1 VFPATIFDFN
11 GVLVDDELVHRD
23 AFRDVLTP
31 LGVFFSDEQ
40 YIERYLGF
48 DDMGAFRAMLVDS
61 GRAPSDREVEDL
73 TRAKR
78 PFYMRR
84 AEARIVIFDG
94 AARVVR
100 ERAAHGPVAIVS
112 GALRDEIDFVL
123 HRMGLDDVFAF
134 IISADDTPKC
144 KPDPMGYLLGIEHS
158 LPASVG
164 NPPLRRS
171 SSRIRSPASRLRR
184 ERASLAWPLPTLTPK
199 QSSTR
204 PARMGG
210 PGHRVDRRRVDPRPP
225 PSARYARE
233 CVGSLSRVFL
243 PYSRRSL
250 GRAHSPIDGT

>member
-31 LGVFFSDEQ
+31 LGVFFTDEQ
-40 YIERYLGF
+40 YVERYLGF
-48 DDMGAFRAMLVDS
+48 DDAGAFRAMLVDS

-84 AEARIVIFDG
+84 AEARIVIFEG

-100 ERAAHGPVAIVS
+100 GRAAHGPVAIVS

-134 IISADDTPKC
+134 IISADDTARC
-144 KPDPMGYLLGIEHS
+144 KPDPMGYLLGVEA
-158 LPASVG
+158 LA
-164 NPPLRRS
+164 
-171 SSRIRSPASRLRR
+171 SRIGRKSASSALVI
-184 ERASLAWPLPTLTPK
+184 EDSLAGIEAAKGAGLACL
-199 QSSTR
+199 
-204 PARMGG
+204 A
-210 PGHRVDRRRVDPRPP
+210 V
-225 PSARYARE
+225 
-233 CVGSLSRVFL
+233 
-243 PYSRRSL
+243 
-250 GRAHSPIDGT
+250 AHSYPEEALYQAGADGVASSIASIDDDLILALYRRLGMREHA